1 MELLR
6 SRSAARSLT
15 PIRLQLLH
23 EAVDQRVA
31 NLTEVARFL
40 GRDSSALSAGWPIG
54 IVEKADRSSQA
65 PSA

>member
-6 SRSAARSLT
+6 SRSTARALT

-40 GRDSSALSAGWPIG
+40 GRDSSALCRLA
-54 IVEKADRSSQA
+54 ARHR
-65 PSA
+65 